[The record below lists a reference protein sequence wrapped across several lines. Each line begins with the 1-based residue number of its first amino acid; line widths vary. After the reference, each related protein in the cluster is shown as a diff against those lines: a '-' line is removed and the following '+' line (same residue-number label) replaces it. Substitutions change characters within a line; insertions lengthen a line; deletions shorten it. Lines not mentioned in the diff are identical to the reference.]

1 MSFKYGIFI
10 CYNLCMDQNYDPN
23 NLSAG
28 HCVPCE
34 GGTLPIDKI
43 SAEVLIK
50 NISGWMLSDDAKTIS
65 KEFKFPDF
73 KTALEFTNKVG
84 AIAES
89 EGHHPDISLGW
100 GNVKISLSTHAI
112 DGLSGNDFILAAKID
127 EI

>member
-1 MSFKYGIFI
+1 MGVFI
-10 CYNLCMDQNYDPN
+10 CYNLCMEQNYDPN
-23 NLSAG
+23 NLSSG

-50 NISGWMLSDDAKTIS
+50 NISEWSLSDDAKVIY

-89 EGHHPDISLGW
+89 EGHHPNINLGW
-100 GNVKISLSTHAI
+100 GKVKISLSTHAI
-112 DGLSGNDFILAAKID
+112 YGLSGNDFILAAKID